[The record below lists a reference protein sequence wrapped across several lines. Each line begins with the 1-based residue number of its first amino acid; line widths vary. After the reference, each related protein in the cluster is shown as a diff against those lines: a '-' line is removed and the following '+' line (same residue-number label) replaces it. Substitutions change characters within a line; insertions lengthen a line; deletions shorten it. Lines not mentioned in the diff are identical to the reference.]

1 MRLVMSRGRQKNR
14 ASLSGR
20 AKRDGAIASQTGVE
34 QPVTDGPPQAVDR
47 SAGPKWP
54 VWLVGKIPEH
64 NGNETIGR
72 DMSVTDVVTDSL
84 SDDMVGDAP
93 ANAVPN
99 SCNEMEDPASSLRDE
114 NKNVRPSPAGVV
126 NDATDIR
133 EENQMQTAKQLTPV
147 SETEEMEKIDL
158 RDRVALKEG
167 AGDKGQKNA
176 PAGMASLFGPV
187 IEDDVKGVRSQ
198 IREMIQSELQGE
210 LGERFSRN
218 LRIVIRR
225 EIAAAVDD
233 QFDRL

>member
-1 MRLVMSRGRQKNR
+1 MSRGRQKNR
-14 ASLSGR
+14 TSLSGR
-20 AKRDGAIASQTGVE
+20 AKRDGAIASQTVIE
-34 QPVTDGPPQAVDR
+34 QPVTDGSPQAADR

-54 VWLVGKIPEH
+54 VWLVGKNPEH
-64 NGNETIGR
+64 NGNEAIGR
-72 DMSVTDVVTDSL
+72 DASAADVVTDSL
-84 SDDMVGDAP
+84 SDDPVGDAR
-93 ANAVPN
+93 ANAVLN
-99 SCNEMEDPASSLRDE
+99 SCNEIEEPASSLRDE
-114 NKNVRPSPAGVV
+114 NKNVRPFRAGVV
-126 NDATDIR
+126 NDGTDIR
-133 EENQMQTAKQLTPV
+133 EESQMQTAKQLTPV

-167 AGDKGQKNA
+167 AGDKGQKSA
-176 PAGMASLFGPV
+176 SASMASLFGPV